1 MESVGDI
8 LDAMD
13 APPITTNEADPV
25 KWCFNGAEF
34 DSESEAEIARSAWA
48 KQWAKPVKVEPFV
61 PATLADAPK
70 LPPPGIYFGMPE
82 DVYHALP
89 ALSSSGVKSI
99 LASPMQYW
107 AGATWLSETARK
119 REKRERENPKTQ
131 ITRIVG
137 KAYHCRL
144 LEGASEFALRFARD
158 LAPEDCEG
166 ALTTTEQIKAAIE
179 GHGEKP
185 VSKVADQLP
194 DGQAYQRSAKKDDW
208 IEQLLRLDPNALIL
222 DVLQREHVAEHDGK
236 HFLSADAWEQI
247 EIAARLVELDPGC
260 KHAFR
265 GGFAETTLIWTD
277 EETGVP
283 MKARPDYLKS
293 QIVVDLKSIA
303 CDGRSIDTA
312 LRMAIARWKYT
323 FQVSHYLAG
332 VQAVKALVRET
343 EGACIRSA
351 DGSPAA
357 NAEREWATKWA
368 AAKDEPKW
376 LFCFQAKG
384 DAPVTRGVGFPT
396 RGMTRQIADDM
407 RRTAAR
413 KFREC
418 SEAYSTDP
426 WLDVAPVYDLSD
438 EDIPQWATDV

>member
-8 LDAMD
+8 LDALD
-13 APPITTNEADPV
+13 GVAPT
-25 KWCFNGAEF
+25 
-34 DSESEAEIARSAWA
+34 
-48 KQWAKPVKVEPFV
+48 KPSVVEPFV
-61 PATLADAPK
+61 PAMLPDAPK
-70 LPPPGIYFGMPE
+70 LPAPGIYFGVPE
-82 DVYHALP
+82 DVYHSWP

-131 ITRIVG
+131 VTRIIG
-137 KAYHCRL
+137 RAYHCRL

-208 IEQLLRLDPNALIL
+208 IDQLLRLDPNALVL

-247 EIAARLVELDPGC
+247 EIAAKMVEADPEC
-260 KHAFR
+260 QHAFK
-265 GGFAETTLIWTD
+265 GGYPEVTLIWYCA
-277 EETGVP
+277 ETGVP
-283 MKARPDYLKS
+283 MKARVDRLKL
-293 QIVVDLKSIA
+293 QVAVDLKSIA
-303 CDGRSIDTA
+303 SDGRSLDLA
-312 LRMAIARWKYT
+312 LCKAIAAYKYNI
-323 FQVSHYLAG
+323 QPSVYLEG
-332 VQAVKALVRET
+332 IQAVKALVRPGECAKPVRSFD
-343 EGACIRSA
+343 EG
-351 DGSPAA
+351 DNG
-357 NAEREWATKWA
+357 ERTEWAKKWA
-368 AAKDEPKW
+368 AVADEPKW
-376 LFCFQAKG
+376 LWIFQAKG
-384 DAPVTRGVGFPT
+384 PAPVTRGVAYPT
-396 RGMTRQIADDM
+396 RGMTRQITDDM
-407 RRTAAR
+407 VRQAKARFR
-413 KFREC
+413 KF
-418 SEAYSTDP
+418 SETFGTDP
-426 WLDVAPVYDLSD
+426 WLDVAPIKDLSD